1 MTEVSVVADADTLA
15 RTVAEQLLDRLRSI
29 QAAGRVPSI
38 ALTGGTIAVKI
49 YRALAQL
56 DSEAVDWTQVDFWW
70 GDERYVAA
78 DSSDRN
84 DRGVELDLLDV
95 VGADPERVHAMPAAD
110 ESHADVATAA
120 SAYAQELR
128 THGGGQF
135 DLVLLGLGPD
145 GHVAS
150 LFPGFPQ
157 LDAHAIAV
165 PVDRLAQA
173 PTRTDHPHLHRPQ
186 PHPRGLVRGLR
197 RGQGRSS
204 RPIPRRR
211 RLGPPDPRPRHHLRE
226 PHLVAR
232 RTRRRF
238 ALAPP
243 TGQLRAAAGRRAG
256 TCARL

>member
-1 MTEVSVVADADTLA
+1 VVADADTLA
-15 RTVAEQLLDRLRSI
+15 RTVAEQLLDRLVSI

-128 THGGGQF
+128 TYGGGQF

-165 PVDRLAQA
+165 PVTGS
-173 PTRTDHPHLHRPQ
+173 PK
-186 PHPRGLVRGLR
+186 
-197 RGQGRSS
+197 
-204 RPIPRRR
+204 
-211 RLGPPDPRPRHHLRE
+211 PPPERITLTFTA
-226 PHLVAR
+226 LN
-232 RTRRRF
+232 RTREVWFVVSGDDKAEAVSRS
-238 ALAPP
+238 LADDGSVHQTPARGITCENRTWWLDEP
-243 TGQLRAAAGRRAG
+243 AASS
-256 TCARL
+256 L

>member
-1 MTEVSVVADADTLA
+1 VSVVADGDTLA

-29 QAAGRVPSI
+29 QAVGRVPSI

-56 DSEAVDWTQVDFWW
+56 DSEAVDWTRVDFWW

-128 THGGGQF
+128 TYGGGQF

-165 PVDRLAQA
+165 PVTGSPKPPPERITLTFTALN
-173 PTRTDHPHLHRPQ
+173 RTHEVWFVVSGEDKA
-186 PHPRGLVRGLR
+186 
-197 RGQGRSS
+197 
-204 RPIPRRR
+204 
-211 RLGPPDPRPRHHLRE
+211 E
-226 PHLVAR
+226 AVAR
-232 RTRRRF
+232 SLADEGSVHQTPARGITCENRTWW
-238 ALAPP
+238 LDEP
-243 TGQLRAAAGRRAG
+243 AASS
-256 TCARL
+256 L

>member
-38 ALTGGTIAVKI
+38 ALTGGSIAVKI

-84 DRGVELDLLDV
+84 DRGVELALLDV

-157 LDAHAIAV
+157 LEAHAIAV
-165 PVDRLAQA
+165 PVIGSPKPPPERITLTFTALNR
-173 PTRTDHPHLHRPQ
+173 TREVWFVVSGEDKA
-186 PHPRGLVRGLR
+186 
-197 RGQGRSS
+197 
-204 RPIPRRR
+204 
-211 RLGPPDPRPRHHLRE
+211 E
-226 PHLVAR
+226 AVAR
-232 RTRRRF
+232 SLADEGSVHQTPARGITCENRTWWLDEPAAS
-238 ALAPP
+238 AL
-243 TGQLRAAAGRRAG
+243 
-256 TCARL
+256 